1 MSRAGGFKSKFQK
14 GKKTEVE
21 SKREDDDQLYYRIN
35 RKTGRVETNFLEW
48 ERSWKNVKILQFPA
62 RYAEELRS
70 GQRGVYTAEQ
80 ILARNV
86 MLPEVDTAREYWQPT
101 PEQTAE
107 LTGLTARARE
117 TKELEFYLPW
127 RQERLLENARRKAQ
141 NEITKTRIDLE
152 TKVLQ
157 ERQDT
162 IGKLMGDVL
171 ADLTKASLDKIEKYV
186 KPAVEEPAQAVAEG
200 VPAPVPAP
208 EPIRTLEEAR
218 QRGDW
223 LFIFEAARATHLDA
237 GAEDDLVLRF
247 EKRKQ
252 EEDYLSKLKHTQ
264 GDFNRWITKFEDQV
278 KVCENIGVVLTEEAK
293 VFYFMNNLNDTI
305 FGTVKANFMEL
316 STRVLF
322 PESYDEIKQR
332 IIAEYGQIIS
342 RKPQTVLKVIKGED
356 AKRYGEASF
365 KAEEEGCYV
374 CGMPG
379 HFYRSCKHYNKDFS
393 VEANRKYFLKN
404 QNKKE
409 KKRGHEEEKTS
420 NDRGAPRGGGGG
432 GGGGHGNNNRGGGG
446 RATNTTA
453 QGGATSSDTRAEQAR
468 FARELDM
475 DGIDNAHLDAEEMS
489 LVCRCDSGTID
500 LLLDTGTVSNLVPE
514 DRRDV
519 VQDIRNEHTSL
530 LGVGGARVL
539 ATETGEAG
547 VFGKSRIVPGS
558 GAICISQRQ
567 FGDKFQMINPHKDL
581 VILRGWPRTEYA
593 GREYHFTRDEGDQ
606 LLHCRLKATSEMAML
621 AKGVSFYRPD
631 EMPTEGQGK
640 GLDKLIEI
648 RRFHEY
654 YSHPSINE
662 MKRMAERWFKD
673 SGITHLDIEDW
684 HSKEGKFCAGC
695 LEGKLKEHARRAS
708 TKPLT
713 ANRPGE
719 NGVAD
724 LMFIEGRHEV
734 KTPMYIHVDVATK
747 LIIGYSLKN
756 KTYGEVHRAIEYVD
770 EQHKLMGKKL
780 ERLTF
785 DRESAIVVMQDDI
798 EAMGIKLSLKAAG
811 QKVGLAEVSI
821 RLIREKARATKAGVR
836 AMFGYMP
843 ANQFNVDLCLD
854 TISVLNRTKRE
865 GQMITPYEMFS
876 GDGIDYERDF
886 RCRWGE
892 LVIVKKPKGISSDL
906 RVTGEWAMV
915 VRRLMNHTGVIKVYL
930 IGTRK
935 YAYRL
940 KFKRATV
947 PEWVIIAMNSIGD
960 QSIGFED
967 EAGAED
973 LTNIPATGELSH
985 VVGLLE
991 DIEIDQEADPEEQE
1005 IYGAGEIDDAIR
1017 ALEEAE
1023 PVQEEP
1029 SPGAMETRAQTNP
1042 DRFRLEQDAERY
1054 AEYVAMGWREPEAQ
1068 DVGKVV
1074 FNRAFR
1080 RTEANLIR
1088 ARETLKQAFLSRH
1101 EGGAEREAANIVY
1114 EEAANIYF
1122 DEAMKTRPNEAWD
1135 ALLKEI
1141 LKGDSKRIW
1150 HGELMENLTEEERR
1164 LILPM
1169 MKNYIEKYTP
1179 AGDFEKAKARVLVRG
1194 DLQKSIGETQGPVSR
1209 TESILILISIAIYHD
1224 LEVYKIDITAA
1235 YLNTPM
1241 NDDVKHKWLMLDKDV
1256 AKVLMSM
1263 DGAYWRTYLRR
1274 DGKILVKL
1282 DKIMYGFK
1290 EAAYWWN
1297 VTLTKVFLENGYK
1310 QMGKDKCVFVKGE
1323 NNKVSY
1329 CAITVDDCFF
1339 AATRDEE
1346 WIQSSVDMLKR
1357 AFDELTLER
1366 GDVIN
1371 ILGMTV
1377 HMERD
1382 KGRAVIK
1389 QKRFVDKL
1397 KEEFQVAKSAI
1408 TPATADLLYEREDS
1422 ELMRDQKKFMSL
1434 NATLMY
1440 ASKRTYPE
1448 ISFPVVYL
1456 ASKYNKATDDDYG
1469 KAMRIAEYIVG
1480 CGDEHCLILAPK
1492 SLQLVAR
1499 SDASYAE
1506 HKDGRSH
1513 TGGCIGFE
1521 SDTACWFMWVSS
1533 KQPVVALST
1542 CESEL
1547 IATSTIGCGVE
1558 WGRQFLQELGHV
1570 QLTIE
1575 IGVDN
1580 KCSMHLLEQGTGSFK
1595 RAKHIKV
1602 RYFWLKDLIDEEEI
1616 VLKYIPSE
1624 ELVADLLTKAIT
1636 GAKFKYLRAKLLGE
1650 PNEASA

>member
-1 MSRAGGFKSKFQK
+1 MSRAGGFKSKFSK
-14 GKKTEVE
+14 GKKPEVE
-21 SKREDDDQLYYRIN
+21 SKREDYDKLYYRIN
-35 RKTGRVETNFLEW
+35 KKTGRSETNYLEW

-62 RYAEELRS
+62 KYAEELRS
-70 GQRGVYTAEQ
+70 GQRAEYTAEQ
-80 ILARNV
+80 ILARHR
-86 MLPEVDTAREYWQPT
+86 MLPDLDTDREFWLPT
-101 PEQTAE
+101 AEQTTE
-107 LTGLTARARE
+107 LEALANRPRA
-117 TKELEFYLPW
+117 TKETEFYLAW
-127 RQERLLENARRKAQ
+127 RQARQQENARRKAQ

-162 IGKLMGDVL
+162 ISKLMGDVL
-171 ADLTKASLDKIEKYV
+171 EDLTKASLDKIEKYV
-186 KPAVEEPAQAVAEG
+186 KPAVVAPVVAVAEG
-200 VPAPVPAP
+200 EAAPAP
-208 EPIRTLEEAR
+208 EPVRTLEMAR
-218 QRGDW
+218 ERGDW

-237 GAEDDLVLRF
+237 GDEEDLVLRF

-252 EEDYLSKLKHTQ
+252 EEDYLSKLKHVS
-264 GDFNRWITKFEDQV
+264 GDFNRWITRFEDQV
-278 KVCENIGVVLTEEAK
+278 KVCETIGVVLTEEAK
-293 VFYFMNNLNDTI
+293 IFYFMNNLNDSI

-322 PESYDEIKQR
+322 PETYDEIKQR
-332 IIAEYGQIIS
+332 VIAEYGQITQ

-365 KAEEEGCYV
+365 KAEEEGCHV

-393 VEANRKYFLKN
+393 VEANRNYYLKN
-404 QNKKE
+404 QKKKD
-409 KKRGHEEEKTS
+409 KKRSHEEEKTS
-420 NDRGAPRGGGGG
+420 NDGGAPRGGGGG
-432 GGGGHGNNNRGGGG
+432 GGAGQGNRNSGGGG
-446 RATNTTA
+446 RATNATA
-453 QGGATSSDTRAEQAR
+453 QGGATSSETRAEQAR
-468 FARELDM
+468 FARELKD
-475 DGIDNAHLDAEEMS
+475 DGIEDAHLDAEEMS

-514 DRRDV
+514 DQRDV
-519 VQDIRNEHTSL
+519 VQDIRNERTAL
-530 LGVGGARVL
+530 MGVGGARVL

-567 FGDKFQMINPHKDL
+567 FGSKFQMINPHKDL

-606 LLHCRLKATSEMAML
+606 LLHCKLKATSEMAML
-621 AKGVSFYRPD
+621 ARGVSFYRPD
-631 EMPTEGQGK
+631 ELPTEGQGK
-640 GLDKLIEI
+640 KLDKLIEI

-662 MKRMAERWFKD
+662 MKRMAELWFKD
-673 SGITHLDIEDW
+673 SGITHSDIEDW
-684 HSKEGKFCAGC
+684 HDKEGKFCAGC
-695 LEGKLKEHARRAS
+695 LEGKLKEHARRSS

-724 LMFIEGRHEV
+724 LMFIEGRHDV

-756 KTYGEVHRAIEYVD
+756 KTYGEVHRAIEYVG

-821 RLIREKARATKAGVR
+821 RLVREKARATKAGVR

-854 TISVLNRTKRE
+854 TISVLNRTKRD
-865 GQMITPYEMFS
+865 GQTATPYEMFS
-876 GDGIDYERDF
+876 GDVIDYERDF

-960 QSIGFED
+960 KSIGFED

-973 LTNIPATGELSH
+973 QTDIPATGELGND
-985 VVGLLE
+985 VGLLE
-991 DIEIDQEADPEEQE
+991 DIDIDQEADPDEQDN
-1005 IYGAGEIDDAIR
+1005 YGAGEIDEAIR
-1017 ALEEAE
+1017 VLEEADLPIE
-1023 PVQEEP
+1023 EEP
-1029 SPGAMETRAQTNP
+1029 SPGAIETRAQTNP
-1042 DRFRLEQDAERY
+1042 DRFRVEQDAERY

-1074 FNRAFR
+1074 FDRSHR

-1088 ARETLKQAFLSRH
+1088 AREILKKAFLSRH
-1101 EGGAEREAANIVY
+1101 EEGAEREAANIFF

-1122 DEAMKTRPNEAWD
+1122 DEAMKTRPAEAWD

-1150 HGELMENLTEEERR
+1150 HGDLMENLTEEERK

-1194 DLQKSIGETQGPVSR
+1194 DLQKMIGETQGPVSR
-1209 TESILILISIAIYHD
+1209 TESIFIIISIAIYHD
-1224 LEVYKIDITAA
+1224 LEVFKIDITAA

-1241 NDDVKHKWLMLDKDV
+1241 NDNVKHKWLMLDKDV

-1263 DGAYWRTYLRR
+1263 DSNYWKTYLRR

-1310 QMGKDKCVFVKGE
+1310 QMSKDKCVFVKSE
-1323 NNKVSY
+1323 SNHISY

-1339 AATRDEE
+1339 AATRNQE
-1346 WIQSSVDMLKR
+1346 WIQSQVDMLKT
-1357 AFDELTLER
+1357 AFEELTLER
-1366 GDVIN
+1366 GEVIN

-1397 KEEFQVAKSAI
+1397 TEEFKVAKSAI

-1422 ELMRDQKKFMSL
+1422 QLMRDQKKFMSL

-1456 ASKYNKATDDDYG
+1456 ASKYNKATEDDYG

-1480 CGDEHCLILAPK
+1480 CGDEHSLILAPK
-1492 SLQLVAR
+1492 SLQLIAR

-1636 GAKFKYLRAKLLGE
+1636 GAKFKYLLAKLLGE